1 METSTKSRLIKLIH
15 TQKRQAG
22 LNDAEYRALLMG
34 ASSGKDSCTAM
45 NHKELFNVFNGLNH
59 LLIKQGQKPFVFV
72 SRPGYAT
79 LKDAVLA
86 RAENVLGEDYKS
98 RLDGFLARMKKPS
111 LKDCSDKDLRQI
123 MGFLSTLERT
133 NKG

>member
-1 METSTKSRLIKLIH
+1 MEYSTKNRLISMIH
-15 TQKRQAG
+15 AQKNQAG
-22 LNDAEYRALLMG
+22 LNDNEYRALLSG
-34 ASSGKDSCTAM
+34 TASGKESCKNM
-45 NHKELFNVFNGLNH
+45 NTKELFNVFNGLNH